1 MSGSTDLS
9 YWQSQ
14 IFLSLSQVVG
24 LMGCIHHAKKSS
36 FFVKGFWVCGAK
48 QFGPTISR
56 NSKSDVPWMFGFQYL
71 RLLPELK
78 SSQWHGL
85 TDLHDIPANGKN
97 GFSVLEKLASHY
109 AKNKNFLI
117 YSRKKNTVCYYH
129 VTQAFPSEST
139 LYSCLNVKELLARNR
154 RDIQS
159 LNDSKG
165 NKSNHLYH
173 KRTLSFVSS
182 NPVAVT

>member
-1 MSGSTDLS
+1 
-9 YWQSQ
+9 
-14 IFLSLSQVVG
+14 
-24 LMGCIHHAKKSS
+24 
-36 FFVKGFWVCGAK
+36 
-48 QFGPTISR
+48 
-56 NSKSDVPWMFGFQYL
+56 MFGFQYL

-182 NPVAVT
+182 NPVAVTWGKIFVKKSCFTIQYVHCLMQQMKH

>member
-1 MSGSTDLS
+1 
-9 YWQSQ
+9 
-14 IFLSLSQVVG
+14 
-24 LMGCIHHAKKSS
+24 
-36 FFVKGFWVCGAK
+36 
-48 QFGPTISR
+48 
-56 NSKSDVPWMFGFQYL
+56 MFGFQYF

-139 LYSCLNVKELLARNR
+139 PYSCLNVKELLARNR
-154 RDIQS
+154 PDIQS
-159 LNDSKG
+159 LNNSKG
-165 NKSNHLYH
+165 NKSNNHLYH

-182 NPVAVT
+182 NPIAVTWGKISLKKAVLQSNMCTVWYNKWNINFITKLQICQLVY